1 MTRARC
7 GIGCEYTVYSGYL
20 PWSFISLLPCSI
32 LSSRNP
38 SPARFLPPAAHASPR
53 SFLACSHHQPSLPQP
68 SLPPLTLRACVASLL
83 PLSLPLLSPSLLL
96 SLPPLVP
103 SPTITLLPPSL
114 PPSLLLSLPPL
125 VPSPTITLL
134 PPLPPPPSPPSFPP
148 SVPPPSILPRPFPVS
163 HHRFLPPSHPLFPP
177 SLPPSILPCSFPV
190 PRCLLASCR
199 ASFPRAM
206 DHWPSGQY
214 TLCVYTVLA
223 SCTGYC
229 LGRASHAWRWDN
241 GVAPSAGGS
250 RLPWQRTPTT
260 NPFFTNSKKIRRSKH
275 ATNTHKH
282 GRGSYLSD
290 GTHGDSQSHVE
301 RQPLRSKDRGLF
313 TYNIDD
319 RLIQTTA
326 VEPH

>member
-1 MTRARC
+1 MARARC

-38 SPARFLPPAAHASPR
+38 SPARYAPPVAHASPR

-103 SPTITLLPPSL
+103 SPTITLLPL
-114 PPSLLLSLPPL
+114 PPSLH
-125 VPSPTITLL
+125 PSPCSLSHHHL
-134 PPLPPPPSPPSFPP
+134 APSPPLPLPLSL
-148 SVPPPSILPRPFPVS
+148 PPSILPRPFPVS
-163 HHRFLPPSHPLFPP
+163 HHRFLPPSRPLFPP
-177 SLPPSILPCSFPV
+177 SLPPSILPRSFPT

-199 ASFPRAM
+199 AT
-206 DHWPSGQY
+206 QY

-229 LGRASHAWRWDN
+229 LGMASHAWRWDN
-241 GVAPSAGGS
+241 GVVAPSAGGS

-260 NPFFTNSKKIRRSKH
+260 NPFFTNSKQIRRSKH

-290 GTHGDSQSHVE
+290 GTRGDSRSPVE
-301 RQPLRSKDRGLF
+301 AEPLRSKDKGF
-313 TYNIDD
+313 FSYNIDYGWSM
-319 RLIQTTA
+319 LPMMTY
-326 VEPH
+326 